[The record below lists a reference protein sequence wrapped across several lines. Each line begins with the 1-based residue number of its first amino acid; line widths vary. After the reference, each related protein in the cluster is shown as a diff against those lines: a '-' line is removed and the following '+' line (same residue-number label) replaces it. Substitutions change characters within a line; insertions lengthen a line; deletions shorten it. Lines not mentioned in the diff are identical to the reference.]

1 MRWCNGNWLQK
12 KKIFQENGLNASAY
26 NVARNIWKACLIVY
40 KVILSTHDKIIK
52 AQSIETYY
60 MLKNTLSKEE
70 DLFRY
75 KKKSQMQ
82 KGVLKQ
88 MLN

>member
-1 MRWCNGNWLQK
+1 MAAKEKSIPRERIECK
-12 KKIFQENGLNASAY
+12 RKY

-88 MLN
+88 ILN